1 MNAWPWI
8 ALVMLGAWHGLN
20 PGMGWLFAVSLGLQN
35 RSRAA
40 IFQAMCAIAIGH
52 AISVFA
58 IISLAFLLGRYVS
71 ATWFGLVA
79 ALSLAGLGSWRLIR
93 GRHPRWVGMR
103 VNFRDLTWWSCLMA
117 SAHGAGLMLLPV
129 FVLGDRAWCGVS
141 SLSSLNSATSWPGFY
156 NSIPGVCVH
165 SLSQFVV
172 AGIVA
177 WFVYD
182 IVGLAILRK
191 SWFNADLVWSCSLIL
206 AGLLMLT
213 SPALAW

>member
-8 ALVMLGAWHGLN
+8 ALVGLGAWHGLN

-35 RSRAA
+35 RSRTA
-40 IFQAMCAIAIGH
+40 IFHAMCAIALGH
-52 AISVFA
+52 ALSVLA
-58 IISLAFLLGRYVS
+58 IIALAFLAGQYVS
-71 ATWFGLVA
+71 ATWFGLA
-79 ALSLAGLGSWRLIR
+79 AGVSLALLGSWRLLR

-103 VNFRDLTWWSCLMA
+103 VNFKDLTWWSCLMA

-129 FVLGDRAWCGVS
+129 FMIGGGAWCGVS
-141 SLSSLNSATSWPGFY
+141 SSAPFKSATSFPGFY
-156 NSIPGVCVH
+156 NSIPVVCVH
-165 SLSQFVV
+165 SAAQFAV

-177 WFVYD
+177 WLVYD

-206 AGLLMLT
+206 AGLLML
-213 SPALAW
+213 AFRA

>member
-1 MNAWPWI
+1 VNAWPWI
-8 ALVMLGAWHGLN
+8 ALAGLGAWHGLN

-40 IFQAMCAIAIGH
+40 IFQAMCAIALGH
-52 AISVFA
+52 AVSVFA
-58 IISLAFLLGRYVS
+58 VILLAFLVGHYIS
-71 ATWFGLVA
+71 TTWFGLGA
-79 ALSLAGLGSWRLIR
+79 ALALTGLGSWRLFR

-129 FVLGDRAWCGVS
+129 FLAGGGAWC
-141 SLSSLNSATSWPGFY
+141 SLSSSPSSQSEASFAGFY
-156 NSIPGVCVH
+156 QSIPAICLH

-177 WFVYD
+177 WVVYD
-182 IVGLAILRK
+182 IVGLAVLRK
-191 SWFNADLVWSCSLIL
+191 TWFNVDLVWSCSLIL

-213 SPALAW
+213 FAI

>member
-8 ALVMLGAWHGLN
+8 ALVALGAWHGLN

-40 IFQAMCAIAIGH
+40 IFQAVCAIAIGH
-52 AISVFA
+52 ALSVFA
-58 IISLAFLLGRYVS
+58 IISLAFLVGRYIS
-71 ATWFGLVA
+71 ATWFGLA
-79 ALSLAGLGSWRLIR
+79 AGLSLAGLGSWRLLR

-103 VNFRDLTWWSCLMA
+103 VNFRELTWWSCLMA

-129 FVLGDRAWCGVS
+129 FVNGGGAWCAVS
-141 SLSSLNSATSWPGFY
+141 SSSSLMSAVQFQGFY
-156 NSIPGVCVH
+156 NSIPGVCLH

-177 WFVYD
+177 WLVYD

-206 AGLLMLT
+206 AGVLMLT
-213 SPALAW
+213 FRI

>member
-1 MNAWPWI
+1 VNAWPWI
-8 ALVMLGAWHGLN
+8 TLAALGAWHGLN

-52 AISVFA
+52 ALSVLA
-58 IISLAFLLGRYVS
+58 IVALAFLLGQYVS
-71 ATWFGLVA
+71 ATWFALAA
-79 ALSLAGLGSWRLIR
+79 ALALAGLGSWRLIR

-103 VNFRDLTWWSCLMA
+103 INFRDLTCWSCLMA

-129 FVLGDRAWCGVS
+129 FVIGGGAWCSAS
-141 SLSSLNSATSWPGFY
+141 SSSTANSAASLAGFY

-177 WFVYD
+177 WLVYD
-182 IVGLAILRK
+182 IVGLAVLRK
-191 SWFNADLVWSCSLIL
+191 TWFNADLVWSCSLIF
-206 AGLLMLT
+206 AGLLML
-213 SPALAW
+213 AFRV

>member
-1 MNAWPWI
+1 VNAWPWI
-8 ALVMLGAWHGLN
+8 ALVALGAWHGLN

-35 RSRAA
+35 RSRVA
-40 IFQAMCAIAIGH
+40 IFYAMCAIAIGH
-52 AISVFA
+52 VLSVFA
-58 IISLAFLLGRYVS
+58 ILSLAFLVGQYVS
-71 ATWFGLVA
+71 ATWFTLAA
-79 ALSLAGLGSWRLIR
+79 ALSLAGLGSWRLLR

-129 FVLGDRAWCGVS
+129 FMIGGGAWCGVS
-141 SLSSLNSATSWPGFY
+141 SSLPLRSAVQVQGFY

-177 WFVYD
+177 WLVYD
-182 IVGLAILRK
+182 IVGLTILRK
-191 SWFNADLVWSCSLIL
+191 SWFNTDLVWSCSLIV
-206 AGLLMLT
+206 AGLLMLIVRV
-213 SPALAW
+213 

>member
-8 ALVMLGAWHGLN
+8 ALVALGAWHGLN

-52 AISVFA
+52 ALSVFV
-58 IISLAFLLGRYVS
+58 IISLAFLLGRYIS
-71 ATWFGLVA
+71 ATWFGLAA
-79 ALSLAGLGSWRLIR
+79 ALSLAGLGSWRLLR

-129 FVLGDRAWCGVS
+129 FMIGGGAWCGVS
-141 SLSSLNSATSWPGFY
+141 SSSPLKPAVQFQGFY

-177 WFVYD
+177 WLVYD
-182 IVGLAILRK
+182 IVGLTILRK
-191 SWFNADLVWSCSLIL
+191 SWFNTDLVWSCSLIL

-213 SPALAW
+213 FRI

>member
-8 ALVMLGAWHGLN
+8 ALVALGAWHGLN

-52 AISVFA
+52 ALSVFA
-58 IISLAFLLGRYVS
+58 ILSLAFLLGRYIS
-71 ATWFGLVA
+71 ATWFGLAA
-79 ALSLAGLGSWRLIR
+79 ALSLAGLGSWRLLR

-103 VNFRDLTWWSCLMA
+103 VNFRDLIWWSCLMA

-129 FVLGDRAWCGVS
+129 FVIGDGAWCGVS
-141 SLSSLNSATSWPGFY
+141 SASPLKSAAAFPEFY
-156 NSIPGVCVH
+156 DSIPGVFVH

-177 WFVYD
+177 WVVYD
-182 IVGLAILRK
+182 IVGLVVLRK
-191 SWFNADLVWSCSLIL
+191 SWFNADLVWSCGLIL
-206 AGLLMLT
+206 AGLLMLVVRV
-213 SPALAW
+213 

>member
-1 MNAWPWI
+1 VNAWPWI
-8 ALVMLGAWHGLN
+8 ALVALGAWHGLN

-40 IFQAMCAIAIGH
+40 IFQAMCAIAVGH
-52 AISVFA
+52 ALSVFA
-58 IISLAFLLGRYVS
+58 IISLAFLVGQYVS
-71 ATWFGLVA
+71 ATWFGVAA
-79 ALSLAGLGSWRLIR
+79 ALSLAGLGSWRLLR

-129 FVLGDRAWCGVS
+129 FVIGGGAWCGVS
-141 SLSSLNSATSWPGFY
+141 SSSPLNSAVEFRGFY

-177 WFVYD
+177 WVVYD
-182 IVGLAILRK
+182 VVGLAILRK

-206 AGLLMLT
+206 AGVLMLVVRV
-213 SPALAW
+213 

>member
-1 MNAWPWI
+1 VKAWPWI
-8 ALVMLGAWHGLN
+8 ALVALGAWHGLN
-20 PGMGWLFAVSLGLQN
+20 PGMGWLFAVSLGLQD
-35 RSRAA
+35 RSRGA

-52 AISVFA
+52 ALSVFT
-58 IISLAFLLGRYVS
+58 ILSLAFLLGRYVS
-71 ATWFGLVA
+71 ATWFGLAA
-79 ALSLAGLGSWRLIR
+79 ALLLAGLGSWRLLR

-129 FVLGDRAWCGVS
+129 FLIGGGAWCGVS
-141 SLSSLNSATSWPGFY
+141 SSSSPKSATEFQGFY

-177 WFVYD
+177 WLVYD

-191 SWFNADLVWSCSLIL
+191 SWFNADLVWSCSLIV
-206 AGLLMLT
+206 AGLLMLVVRV
-213 SPALAW
+213 

>member
-8 ALVMLGAWHGLN
+8 ALVALGAWHGLN

-52 AISVFA
+52 ALSVFV
-58 IISLAFLLGRYVS
+58 IIALAYLVGQYVS
-71 ATWFGLVA
+71 ATWFGLA
-79 ALSLAGLGSWRLIR
+79 AAVVLAGLGSWRLLR

-103 VNFRDLTWWSCLMA
+103 VSFRDLTCWSCLMA

-129 FVLGDRAWCGVS
+129 FVIGGGAWCGVS
-141 SLSSLNSATSWPGFY
+141 SPSPLRSATSFPGFY

-177 WFVYD
+177 WLVYD
-182 IVGLAILRK
+182 IIGLAILRK

-206 AGLLMLT
+206 AGLLILT
-213 SPALAW
+213 LRV

>member
-8 ALVMLGAWHGLN
+8 ALVALGAWHGLN

-35 RSRAA
+35 RSRVA
-40 IFQAMCAIAIGH
+40 IFHAMCAIAIGH
-52 AISVFA
+52 ALSVFA

-71 ATWFGLVA
+71 ATWFGLAA
-79 ALSLAGLGSWRLIR
+79 ALSLAGLGSWRLLR

-103 VNFRDLTWWSCLMA
+103 VNFKDLTWWSCLMA

-129 FVLGDRAWCGVS
+129 FLIGGGAWCGVS
-141 SLSSLNSATSWPGFY
+141 SSSPLKSATAFQGFY
-156 NSIPGVCVH
+156 SSIPGVCVH
-165 SLSQFVV
+165 SLSQFLV

-177 WFVYD
+177 WLVYD

-191 SWFNADLVWSCSLIL
+191 SWFNVDLIWSCSLIA

-213 SPALAW
+213 FRV

>member
-1 MNAWPWI
+1 
-8 ALVMLGAWHGLN
+8 
-20 PGMGWLFAVSLGLQN
+20 MGWLFAVSLGLQN
-35 RSRAA
+35 RSRVA

-52 AISVFA
+52 ALSVFA
-58 IISLAFLLGRYVS
+58 ILSLAFLLGRYIS
-71 ATWFGLVA
+71 ATWFGLAA
-79 ALSLAGLGSWRLIR
+79 ALSLAGLGSWRLLR

-129 FVLGDRAWCGVS
+129 FVIGGGAWCGVS
-141 SLSSLNSATSWPGFY
+141 SASSLKSATEFQGFY

-177 WFVYD
+177 
-182 IVGLAILRK
+182 
-191 SWFNADLVWSCSLIL
+191 
-206 AGLLMLT
+206 
-213 SPALAW
+213 